1 MKYKFYLL
9 LLIFPSLI
17 SFGLYNQSALQQN
30 SISPSKVES
39 SSFNLVRTWQ
49 INAPAFFDSNMKTY
63 TLRLNYGFGHFV
75 EFKEDNTFKAYY
87 RASCGNDCFTQTEG
101 NYTLKGDTIEIFVSS
116 AEQTGF
122 CLKPISFKNR
132 KIGSFKII
140 KKTNDNF
147 SLKQI

>member
-1 MKYKFYLL
+1 MKHKFYLL

-17 SFGLYNQSALQQN
+17 SFGLYNQSTLKQN
-30 SISPSKVES
+30 SILSSNSES

-49 INAPAFFDSNMKTY
+49 INTPAFFDSNRETY
-63 TLRLNYGFGHFV
+63 TLKLNYGFGHFV
-75 EFKEDNTFKAYY
+75 EFKQDNTFKGYY

-101 NYTLKGDTIEIFVSS
+101 SYTLNNDILEIFVAS

-122 CLKPISFKNR
+122 CLNPISFKNK

-140 KKTNDNF
+140 NKTKDNF
-147 SLKQI
+147 SLKKI